1 MNLSK
6 SNKKFVSDAD
16 RYLQAFNREHPKTL
30 SQLAEIAK
38 HAGVFLKRDAIVAE
52 KQPEDNNIWEDF

>member
-6 SNKKFVSDAD
+6 SNKKFVSEAD
-16 RYLQAFNREHPKTL
+16 HYLQAFNCEHPKTL

-38 HAGVFLKRDAIVAE
+38 HEDVFLKRDAKVAE
-52 KQPEDNNIWEDF
+52 KQPEDNSIWEDF

>member
-1 MNLSK
+1 MNFSK

-16 RYLQAFNREHPKTL
+16 HYLQAFNREHPKTL

-38 HAGVFLKRDAIVAE
+38 HEDVFLKRDVKLLE
-52 KQPEDNNIWEDF
+52 QSQDNKIWEDF